1 MKTDCGMESW
11 AVHTPAWDDA
21 RLCHLAKI
29 PCNFA
34 HIGVM
39 RIFLAP
45 NILPA
50 FSSYCW
56 LIDVSMVF
64 VYRAVTVGETKNII
78 HLIVLCINKGNN
90 VWSPAFIYGKVVIHL
105 PFSWL
110 TLLSL
115 TWGPHFLFIY
125 LFNIYKVNSVS
136 HNIIWLS
143 LLSCE
148 KHNRKKYAKSC
159 SPKDPPEVLIV
170 GVPICWRVLVLT

>member
-1 MKTDCGMESW
+1 MGCDMINRQMDKSRQYFKTWHLTHEDHCAVWLETESQNFQLKWRQTVEWSW

-34 HIGVM
+34 HIGAM

-45 NILPA
+45 NILPS

-78 HLIVLCINKGNN
+78 HLIVLCINTVLHHVKGNN
-90 VWSPAFIYGKVVIHL
+90 VWSPAFMGKLWYIY
-105 PFSWL
+105 
-110 TLLSL
+110 
-115 TWGPHFLFIY
+115 HF
-125 LFNIYKVNSVS
+125 
-136 HNIIWLS
+136 
-143 LLSCE
+143 
-148 KHNRKKYAKSC
+148 
-159 SPKDPPEVLIV
+159 P
-170 GVPICWRVLVLT
+170 G

>member
-1 MKTDCGMESW
+1 MRTTALSVYGDRISKLSAEMKTDGGMELSC
-11 AVHTPAWDDA
+11 ATVHTPAWDDA

-78 HLIVLCINKGNN
+78 HLIVLCINTVLHHVKGNN

-110 TLLSL
+110 THLSL
-115 TWGPHFLFIY
+115 TWGPHVFIY
-125 LFNIYKVNSVS
+125 LFI
-136 HNIIWLS
+136 
-143 LLSCE
+143 
-148 KHNRKKYAKSC
+148 
-159 SPKDPPEVLIV
+159 
-170 GVPICWRVLVLT
+170 

>member
-1 MKTDCGMESW
+1 MGCDMINRQMDKSRQYFKTWHLTHEDHCAVWLETESQNFQLKW
-11 AVHTPAWDDA
+11 RQTVKWRAELRTVHTPAWDDA

-29 PCNFA
+29 PCNLA

-78 HLIVLCINKGNN
+78 HLIVLCINTVLHHVKGNN
-90 VWSPAFIYGKVVIHL
+90 VWSPAFMGKLWYIY
-105 PFSWL
+105 
-110 TLLSL
+110 
-115 TWGPHFLFIY
+115 HF
-125 LFNIYKVNSVS
+125 
-136 HNIIWLS
+136 
-143 LLSCE
+143 
-148 KHNRKKYAKSC
+148 
-159 SPKDPPEVLIV
+159 P
-170 GVPICWRVLVLT
+170 G